1 MALLAAK
8 TQALLQPA
16 VAAALSAALAPVRI
30 WTRLASFW
38 AGLLLQTLAWLGA
51 PPTGFVPVSKL
62 RELSTVVDHMS
73 RREESYRQVRGRR
86 AGRKHRAAATVHRLL
101 AMQHNRLEWNQCD
114 CCECVLQRHLRT
126 PGRHGLVKSPS
137 PPVCCA
143 GAERDARSA
152 RLHRGVACQ
161 LINCR
166 GRCAVRN
173 QFAAMHA
180 AHGLQYHC
188 WATDFQLIT
197 HTSREVCCTSHQL
210 QPPNS

>member
-86 AGRKHRAAATVHRLL
+86 AGRKASGSSNSAQIACYAAQQA
-101 AMQHNRLEWNQCD
+101 
-114 CCECVLQRHLRT
+114 
-126 PGRHGLVKSPS
+126 
-137 PPVCCA
+137 
-143 GAERDARSA
+143 
-152 RLHRGVACQ
+152 
-161 LINCR
+161 
-166 GRCAVRN
+166 
-173 QFAAMHA
+173 
-180 AHGLQYHC
+180 
-188 WATDFQLIT
+188 
-197 HTSREVCCTSHQL
+197 
-210 QPPNS
+210 